1 MNDSTYP
8 SIIAKTAT
16 GVIHEGKRHAKP
28 CASLKVLCR
37 LLIAIDGWLATVST
51 AASSTH
57 YHTSAAEQRTEDIY
71 RTVLVSAE
79 LGFLRLGIVQLKDV
93 LSNSRTHAKLIS
105 YLFQSIP
112 EANKQALSP
121 FRSPVAVDP
130 VVPSIHSLL
139 LPHASQTRR
148 STHTNI
154 LPNTTDKPPPP
165 HHSRPSANQAAATHL
180 SLLLCLTKG
189 SLQWLSAPCLSLC
202 SW

>member
-1 MNDSTYP
+1 MIQRTSGQHHRC
-8 SIIAKTAT
+8 KTAT
-16 GVIHEGKRHAKP
+16 GVIHEGKRHAQP

-93 LSNSRTHAKLIS
+93 LCNSRTHAKLIS

-112 EANKQALSP
+112 EANKQALRP
-121 FRSPVAVDP
+121 FPSPVAVTALSGSSGP
-130 VVPSIHSLL
+130 FNPLTPTRQSNPTIH
-139 LPHASQTRR
+139 PHQ
-148 STHTNI
+148 HT
-154 LPNTTDKPPPP
+154 TEY
-165 HHSRPSANQAAATHL
+165 H
-180 SLLLCLTKG
+180 
-189 SLQWLSAPCLSLC
+189 
-202 SW
+202 